1 MHGNKPSFGLF
12 FATAALA
19 NIPFWIY
26 TGVIGFLGL
35 QGDIYVLLM
44 FVTVLVGGIIGGRLL
59 ASRLND
65 RSWAIGLKA
74 AAVASIVNV
83 FFGVGTF
90 SIDYIHVLM
99 LVLFGFAIGGPVGS
113 MIYSREKRSEEARDS
128 ESH

>member
-1 MHGNKPSFGLF
+1 MHRGRPSFGLF

-35 QGDIYVLLM
+35 QGNMYVVLM
-44 FVTVLVGGIIGGRLL
+44 FVTVLAGGIMGGRFLS
-59 ASRLND
+59 SRLRD

-74 AAVASIVNV
+74 AALASIVNI

-99 LVLFGFAIGGPVGS
+99 LILFGFAIGGPIGS
-113 MIYSREKRSEEARDS
+113 MLYSREQRSEEARDS
-128 ESH
+128 RSQ